1 MDTTGIFGP
10 VKALYESSQV
20 QTKQMAEILGYKFS
34 SSITRIFNEPRI
46 LKLRVILALMYLSK
60 TEEMRLPGV
69 TITLTARS
77 FDAVDKMLDKVR
89 KSVVSD
95 EYQRLRLL
103 NRVTWVE
110 VGQKV
115 GKFYTVA
122 YKQWFEW
129 DTPTDLLMAI
139 MALTEVRT
147 IKVAEGK
154 STLTITLT

>member
-1 MDTTGIFGP
+1 MDTTGIFDP

-20 QTKQMAEILGYKFS
+20 QTKQLAETLGYKFS
-34 SSITRIFNEPRI
+34 SSVTRIFKEPRI

-60 TEEMRLPGV
+60 TETLELPGV
-69 TITLTARS
+69 TITLQADT

-89 KSVVSD
+89 RAVVSD

-103 NRVTWVE
+103 NNVTWVD
-110 VGQKV
+110 VGKKV

-129 DTPTDLLMAI
+129 DTPTDLLLAI
-139 MALTEVRT
+139 MELTGVRV
-147 IKVAEGK
+147 IGVGEGK
-154 STLTITLT
+154 DSLQIAIV